1 MKSIKVC
8 EYSRSRTFH
17 YDLILQDQASGER
30 SQDHWSSGFFSCD
43 HNQYSIDYIL
53 ALSKAKRKFQTDTS
67 VDTGQNEDIDHSET
81 RHSVDTDQSDSE
93 QSDTLR
99 TEYQSEP
106 LSDSES
112 NSSYSM
118 EYT

>member
-1 MKSIKVC
+1 MNFITAICRSYFNRHNQIK
-8 EYSRSRTFH
+8 YH
-17 YDLILQDQASGER
+17 IY
-30 SQDHWSSGFFSCD
+30 FFSCD